1 MPILDDAAAPPHR
14 LALRAATP
22 SSRTRCLIGAFLGL
36 AFFLLV
42 GLVPSLLVGG
52 SAGTQV
58 ASLVGDAWQA
68 PAIGL
73 RTLAIL
79 GVVGSAAIGAATFAS
94 LGAALAAAVGQL
106 SGDTVARPRSR

>member
-1 MPILDDAAAPPHR
+1 MPITAVLPQR
-14 LALRAATP
+14 LARRAAVP
-22 SSRTRCLIGAFLGL
+22 SSLGRCLVGGALGL
-36 AFFLLV
+36 LFFLLV

-52 SAGTQV
+52 SAGIQL
-58 ASLVGDAWQA
+58 ANLIGDVWQA
-68 PAIGL
+68 PAFGL

-106 SGDTVARPRSR
+106 SGDTKARPRSP